1 MRCSHSTAHKGRPIK
16 ISEKFVLKDA
26 IYGIFSKFWPSAGR
40 KKGRKEEEMTIRYLT
55 ARKDLLESITR
66 KRIESVK
73 NTKKSN

>member
-1 MRCSHSTAHKGRPIK
+1 MLFTESFLNSGRLQ
-16 ISEKFVLKDA
+16 EE
-26 IYGIFSKFWPSAGR
+26 
-40 KKGRKEEEMTIRYLT
+40 RKEEEMRIRYLT